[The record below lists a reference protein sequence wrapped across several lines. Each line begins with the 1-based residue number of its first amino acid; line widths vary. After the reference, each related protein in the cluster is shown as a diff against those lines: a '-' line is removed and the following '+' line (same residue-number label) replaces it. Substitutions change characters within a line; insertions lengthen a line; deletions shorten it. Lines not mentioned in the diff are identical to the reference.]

1 MILAEPGT
9 IVVSLAGGSTHS
21 FLEGQSMKKALALL
35 AMGAFTFVVAAPAF
49 AQTATPPAVKAE
61 EKAEKKIE
69 KAEEK
74 KSEKVEKAEKK
85 AAKEKAAAEK
95 KAAKTEM
102 KAEKKAAKTEEK
114 AEKKMEKA
122 EEKK

>member
-1 MILAEPGT
+1 MVLAEPRT
-9 IVVSLAGGSTHS
+9 IAVSLPGGSTHS

-35 AMGAFTFVVAAPAF
+35 AMGAFTFVVAAPVF
-49 AQTATPPAVKAE
+49 AQTATTPAVKAE

-74 KSEKVEKAEKK
+74 KAEKIDKAEKK
-85 AAKEKAAAEK
+85 AAKEKAAADK

-102 KAEKKAAKTEEK
+102 KAEKKAAKEEAK
-114 AEKKMEKA
+114 AEKKA
-122 EEKK
+122 EEAKK